1 MSVDDRLSDF
11 VVAHFRNHKTPV
23 AVFTAIPE
31 TGETG
36 ELKDCLTPDE
46 RTRAS
51 RFHFRSDHGRA

>member
-1 MSVDDRLSDF
+1 MISSVDDRLSDF

-31 TGETG
+31 TGE
-36 ELKDCLTPDE
+36 LKDCLTPDE

-51 RFHFRSDHGRA
+51 RFHFRSDQGRA